1 MRQGFHG
8 HVGAKV
14 VTLRAELL
22 YFRGVKAEWVRGAR
36 RSLKR
41 LRAKEPRVKIL
52 EVECHTTP
60 YTYTVPTKISFPW
73 RHNYFL
79 ATRP

>member
-22 YFRGVKAEWVRGAR
+22 YFRGVKAEWVRWGQAISQEASR
-36 RSLKR
+36 Q
-41 LRAKEPRVKIL
+41 RASSEDIGGGVSH
-52 EVECHTTP
+52 HTVHIHCP
-60 YTYTVPTKISFPW
+60 HKNIFPME
-73 RHNYFL
+73 
-79 ATRP
+79 A